1 MRRGLSPASFA
12 GVAVTRF
19 VHRLANLSAMLG
31 GIVLILIILMTCVSI
46 IGRALI
52 PLGLAPIPGDY
63 ELVEAGVAF
72 AVFSFLPLAQ
82 IQVAHATV
90 DIFTSMLSLRANRI
104 IVAFWELVATAV
116 LIFIAA
122 RLWEGMLGKLGNG
135 ETSMFLQF
143 PIWWSYALCMVPAV
157 IGVIVGLWSAWD
169 RIRAALTGRETR
181 PLAGGAEH

>member
-1 MRRGLSPASFA
+1 
-12 GVAVTRF
+12 VVVTKF

-46 IGRALI
+46 AGRALI
-52 PLGLAPIPGDY
+52 PLGLAPVPGDY
-63 ELVEAGVAF
+63 ELVEAGIAF

-90 DIFTSMLSLRANRI
+90 DVFTSMLSLRTNRF
-104 IVAFWELVATAV
+104 IVAVWEVVAAAV
-116 LIFIAA
+116 LIFIAV
-122 RLWEGMLGKLGNG
+122 RLWAGMQGKLGNG

-143 PIWWSYALCMVPAV
+143 PIWWAYALCMVPAV
-157 IGVIVGLWSAWD
+157 IGAVVSLWSAWD
-169 RIRAALTGRETR
+169 RIQAALTGRETR